1 MTTALLT
8 DNYELTMA
16 QTYLQNGRW
25 KERAVFD
32 YFFRTLPFEGGYAV
46 FAGLEDLVQNL
57 QTFRFGPEEL
67 DYLKNTGYTDD
78 FLAYLEKFEFCGD
91 LYSPPEGEIIF
102 PNAPILRIQ
111 GNLIEAQIIE
121 TILLNTLNFQT
132 LIATKAARIKEVSG
146 SALVSEF
153 GFRRAPGLGGLA
165 AARAA
170 IIGGCDS
177 TSNLEAGRRFRVP
190 VAGTMAHSFV
200 QTYSDEL
207 TAFRQFA
214 KVHGSK
220 TVLLLDTY
228 NTLYS
233 GLPNAISVAKELEK
247 EGKRLAGVR
256 LDSGDLAYLAKAVRT
271 ALDRENLNYVK
282 IVASNQLDEYV
293 IRSLYNQGAPIDF
306 FGVGTSLATG
316 LPDAALDGV
325 YKLAET
331 AGRPTMKFS
340 EKLSKSTLPGCK
352 TVWRL
357 YDDDG
362 MFTGDIID
370 LEGADF
376 PKTMIH
382 PFEPDRFRD
391 VSRFQFEP
399 LLKPVLKEGKLLNPL
414 PDVLDAAAYKKE
426 RMEKLPVEHRRFEN
440 PHIYKVGISPALKNL
455 RDELRVQYRQSK

>member
-200 QTYSDEL
+200 QSYSDEL

>member
-132 LIATKAARIKEVSG
+132 LIATKAARIKEVSD

-382 PFEPDRFRD
+382 PFEPDRFRN
-391 VSRFQFEP
+391 VSRFRFEP